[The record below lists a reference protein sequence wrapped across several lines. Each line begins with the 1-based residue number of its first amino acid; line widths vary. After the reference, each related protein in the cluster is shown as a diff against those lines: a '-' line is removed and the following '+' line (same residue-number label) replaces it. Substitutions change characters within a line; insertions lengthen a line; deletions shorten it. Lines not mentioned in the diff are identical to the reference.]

1 MNISRD
7 DIEIALDNNIDPD
20 YLDSLTFNHVN
31 THVLNDHTYETY
43 AVTLIHKFD
52 DDTSVVELF
61 IITHDLTD
69 NASTSVERFHM
80 SHHRN

>member
-1 MNISRD
+1 MIVTD
-7 DIEIALDNNIDPD
+7 YIETALDNNIDPD
-20 YLDSLTFNHVN
+20 YLNTMSINHVN

-61 IITHDLTD
+61 IVTIDQTD
-69 NASTSVERFHM
+69 MSTTSVERFHM